1 MKDPNVMAR
10 NVMGAYGEGL
20 DKSFCWRD
28 FKGFLQLMVD
38 AAWLAWQWRHR
49 SCSGLTYVIWLAKE
63 LILGKERI
71 GVPKAVQIESPV
83 VALRYTER

>member
-38 AAWLAWQWRHR
+38 AAWLAWQFFLLEELQ
-49 SCSGLTYVIWLAKE
+49 GLPIIK
-63 LILGKERI
+63 G
-71 GVPKAVQIESPV
+71 
-83 VALRYTER
+83 